1 MTEEHII
8 TAAVITSGEKGD
20 GSELPKFL
28 EISQENGIDVE
39 AVIGDEA
46 YFGKENL
53 KIVVNKTLK

>member
-28 EISQENGIDVE
+28 EISWENGIDVE

-46 YFGKENL
+46 YFGKVNL